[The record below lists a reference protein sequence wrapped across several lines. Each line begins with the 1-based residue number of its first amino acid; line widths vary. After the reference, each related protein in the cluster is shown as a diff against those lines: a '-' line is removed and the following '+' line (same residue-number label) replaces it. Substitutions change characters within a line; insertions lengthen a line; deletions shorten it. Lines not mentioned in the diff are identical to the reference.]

1 MNSDSLKEF
10 KFTPEDFPHFSCI
23 HPPKTDYDYTLGSVF
38 VLDKPKGWTSFRA
51 VGLLKKFTGIKKIGH
66 AGTLDPMA
74 TGLLVLCTGKA
85 TKTISQI
92 QDGLKTYIAEVTF
105 GAATASYD
113 AESEITDQS
122 DCRHIT
128 EELIQKTLEETFLG
142 QISQIPPMFSAL
154 KVQGRRLYTL
164 ARKGI
169 EVERKPRQITIHAN
183 TLLSFNT
190 ETQKA
195 EIEVTCSKGTY
206 IRTLAHDLG
215 LTLGT
220 HAHLTA
226 LRRTAS
232 GTYSVDQALSMEQ
245 LTHYFGMDGKVN
257 LD

>member
-1 MNSDSLKEF
+1 MNSDSQKEF
-10 KFTPEDFPHFSCI
+10 KFTPEDFPHFTSTN
-23 HPPKTDYDYTLGSVF
+23 PPEPEYDYTKGAVF
-38 VLDKPKGWTSFRA
+38 VLDKPKGWTSFRP

-92 QDGLKTYIAEVTF
+92 QDGLKTYVAEVCF
-105 GAATASYD
+105 GSATASYD
-113 AESEITDQS
+113 TESEVTEQS
-122 DCRHIT
+122 DCSHVT
-128 EELIQKTLEETFLG
+128 EERLIDVLESTFSG
-142 QISQIPPMFSAL
+142 EISQIPPMFSAL
-154 KVQGRRLYTL
+154 KVGGKRLYTL

-169 EVERKPRQITIHAN
+169 EIERKPRNVTIHEIK
-183 TLLSFNT
+183 LLSFQM
-190 ETQKA
+190 EPMKA
-195 EIEVTCSKGTY
+195 DILITCSKGTY
-206 IRTLAHDLG
+206 IRSLAHDLG
-215 LTLGT
+215 IALQT

-232 GTYSVDQALSMEQ
+232 GTYSVEQALSMER